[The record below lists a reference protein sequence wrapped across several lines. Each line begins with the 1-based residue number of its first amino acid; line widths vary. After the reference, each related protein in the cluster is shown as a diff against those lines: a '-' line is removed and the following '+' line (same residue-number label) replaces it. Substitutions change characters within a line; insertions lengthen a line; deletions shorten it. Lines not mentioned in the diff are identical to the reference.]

1 MYEYQ
6 VISFLQ
12 DKECQDAL
20 NRLAK
25 EGWWL
30 AAGRHMPQSG
40 DEYGHYCCAG
50 AESRGIV
57 PTSET
62 AGGLTLR
69 LFCYVVS
76 SALAGD
82 RSKIKFPLAFRP

>member
-25 EGWWL
+25 EGWRL
-30 AAGRHMPQSG
+30 AAIGPNLVMK
-40 DEYGHYCCAG
+40 
-50 AESRGIV
+50 RGITV
-57 PTSET
+57 
-62 AGGLTLR
+62 
-69 LFCYVVS
+69 
-76 SALAGD
+76 ALARKAGE
-82 RSKIKFPLAFRP
+82 